1 MSWDIESN
9 DAPLAGCLLYMAGI
23 FNRCHGTHFCYSLE
37 EASDVFFFF
46 FFIPSI
52 PPLFFWCL
60 GLSRVVVTRD
70 Y

>member
-46 FFIPSI
+46 FFHSFHSS
-52 PPLFFWCL
+52 LVLLVSW
-60 GLSRVVVTRD
+60 VV
-70 Y
+70 